1 MTCVIVAYMN
11 TVRKPVT
18 PLEDRFITKLID
30 RLELIGGA
38 IALILYGSRAGGF
51 SNEDSDLDI
60 ALVTNRP
67 LQPHQLDDIKNEI
80 MEEMGILGEIKI
92 DLFGFTEEEVKH
104 LPIGKEIEGKGVLL
118 WKKDLS
124 LQRAL

>member
-60 ALVTNRP
+60 ALVINRP

>member
-1 MTCVIVAYMN
+1 MN
-11 TVRKPVT
+11 TVKKLIT

-30 RLELIGGA
+30 RLELIEGA

-60 ALVTNRP
+60 ALITNRP
-67 LQPHQLDDIKNEI
+67 FPYHQLDNIKNEL
-80 MEEMGILGEIKI
+80 MEEMSILGELRI
-92 DLFGFTEEEVKH
+92 DLFGFTEEEIKH
-104 LPIGKEIEGKGVLL
+104 LPIGREMERKGVLL
-118 WKKDLS
+118 WKKGLS